1 MERRSDKPHSY
12 PLRVERIADLRKDNI
27 MPKPRVYTLII
38 TARYGDDPLNN
49 LLKDIRIEEVVRD
62 IIPAC
67 MAEKG
72 LTCTIIDSSMNDV
85 SMQELVS
92 GAPANKLNQLLA
104 RVQKYI
110 TDHPDD
116 ATAQAMDMLL
126 PIMEQAVRRELER
139 KD

>member
-1 MERRSDKPHSY
+1 MPEP
-12 PLRVERIADLRKDNI
+12 RI
-27 MPKPRVYTLII
+27 YTLIV
-38 TARYGDDPLNN
+38 TARYGDDTLNN

-67 MAEKG
+67 MSEKG
-72 LTCTIIDSSMNDV
+72 LTCTIIDNSMGDI
-85 SMQELVS
+85 SMKELAS
-92 GAPANKLNQLLA
+92 GTSPDKLNQSLA